1 MRKYSS
7 LQRALSKFIFQR
19 LWGWKITGRY
29 PVEIPKCVVAVAP
42 HTSYR
47 DFPIGIFLRP
57 ILRAEIN
64 FVAKH
69 TLFKG
74 VLGSAMRWMGGV
86 PVDRRTKGNFVDATV
101 ALIHEREYLHLCIA
115 PEGTRK
121 KVDRFKSG
129 FYHIARLAGIPIVLC
144 TFDWEHKIV
153 HFDEKL
159 FYPTQDE
166 AADMD
171 YLWNYYKG
179 VKGYHPEQSVM

>member
-1 MRKYSS
+1 M
-7 LQRALSKFIFQR
+7 QRQLSILIFHK
-19 LWGWKITGRY
+19 LWGWKVTGRY
-29 PVEIPKCVVAVAP
+29 PNEIPKCVVAVAP
-42 HTSYR
+42 HTSFM
-47 DFPIGIFLRP
+47 DFPIGILLRP
-57 ILRAEIN
+57 ILRADIK

-74 VLGSAMRWMGGV
+74 ILGPVMRWMGGI

-101 ALIHEREYLHLCIA
+101 QVFRDRERLHLCIA

-121 KVDRFKSG
+121 KVERFKSG
-129 FYHIARLAGIPIVLC
+129 FYHIARLAGVPIVLC

-159 FYPTQDE
+159 FYPTE
-166 AADMD
+166 HETADLAW
-171 YLWNYYKG
+171 LWNYYKG